1 MFCPKCRGEYVEGI
15 KVCPECGEKLID
27 ELNEE
32 DGVEYRPMVTV
43 LKTFDR
49 GVIAIA
55 KSLLQSEYI
64 PFYVSGELT
73 FGIITFTTINP
84 MELQVPEEYEE
95 KAKEILADFI
105 E

>member
-1 MFCPKCRGEYVEGI
+1 MFCPKCKSEYVKGI
-15 KVCPECGEKLID
+15 KICPECGEELID
-27 ELNEE
+27 ELKEE
-32 DGVEYRPMVTV
+32 ESVEYRPMVTV

-55 KSLLQSEYI
+55 KSLLQAEYI

-73 FGIITFTTINP
+73 FGIVTFTTINP

-95 KAKEILADFI
+95 KAKEILGDYI
-105 E
+105 K